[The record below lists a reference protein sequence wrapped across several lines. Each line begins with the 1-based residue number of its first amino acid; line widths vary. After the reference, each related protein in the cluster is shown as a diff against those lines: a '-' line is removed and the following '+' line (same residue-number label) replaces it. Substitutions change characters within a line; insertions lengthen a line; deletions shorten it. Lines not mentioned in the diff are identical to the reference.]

1 MDKFQ
6 SVMQT
11 KVCDTLQKRIK
22 MFIGYARVSKADGNQ
37 VLDLQIDSLK
47 RIGITEKQIYV
58 DKASGAKDD
67 RPGLENCMKAL
78 REGDTLIVWKLD
90 RLGRNLKHLILT
102 VDELSKRN
110 VGFKVLSG
118 QGADIDTTTPAG
130 RMVFGIFA
138 ALAEF
143 ERELIRERTI
153 AGLNAA
159 RARGR
164 KGGRKFQL
172 TKAQIRLA
180 QAAMSNRDTSVSE
193 LCTELGVTRAT
204 LYRYVGPDGELREFG
219 KKVLGVE

>member
-1 MDKFQ
+1 M
-6 SVMQT
+6 
-11 KVCDTLQKRIK
+11 L
-22 MFIGYARVSKADGNQ
+22 IGYARVSKADGNQ
-37 VLDLQIDSLK
+37 VLDLQIDALQ
-47 RIGITEKQIYV
+47 RIGITDGQLYV

-67 RPGLENCMKAL
+67 RPGLENCLKAL
-78 REGDTLIVWKLD
+78 REGDTLVVWKLD
-90 RLGRNLKHLILT
+90 RLGRNLKHLVST
-102 VDELSKRN
+102 VDDLSRCN
-110 VGFKVLSG
+110 IGFKVLSG

-130 RMVFGIFA
+130 KMVFGIFA

-193 LCTELGVTRAT
+193 LCKEIGVTRAT
-204 LYRYVGPDGELREFG
+204 LYRYVGPTGELREFG
-219 KKVLGVE
+219 KKVLGIEKTP